1 MTEHRY
7 AWWGNDRNGR
17 HVQGEVQAPN
27 RQAVTSQLH
36 TQRIRPTKIQ
46 RQYAVPV
53 WMRQGF
59 STSIPVRRLSAFTRQ
74 FATLIHAG
82 IPLLQALDILQRG
95 EAHPVFK
102 TLLAAV
108 HRDIEAGLPL
118 NQALRRHAVFDHLYC
133 NLVAVGEVTGMLDTL
148 LQRLAEHLE
157 KTEAL
162 RATVRSAL
170 FYPCIV
176 LTVAFTVLVII
187 LIGVVPAFESIFASF
202 GAELPWLTR
211 AVIGL
216 SRWVQDNGI
225 FVVGV
230 GIAATW
236 IAKRTIRNSPSLQL
250 HIHRLWLGLPVA
262 GPLIRQACT
271 ARWTRTL
278 STLFGAGIPLT
289 DALDSVKGGTGNLL
303 FEAATLSVKAQ
314 LMRGVSLSQ
323 AIDNTAGLFPPL
335 VIQMC
340 AIGEESGALDH
351 MLDKTAAHF
360 EIEVDRTVAR
370 LSTLLEPLIMVVLGL
385 LIGGLV
391 MALYLP
397 IFQLGQVV

>member
-1 MTEHRY
+1 MTEPRY

-17 HVQGEVQAPN
+17 QVQGELQAPN

-36 TQRIRPTKIQ
+36 AQRIRPTWIH
-46 RQYAVPV
+46 RQYAAPA
-53 WMRQGF
+53 WMRHGF
-59 STSIPVRRLSAFTRQ
+59 KTSIPVQRLASFTRQ

-95 EAHPVFK
+95 EVHPALK

-108 HRDIEAGLPL
+108 HQDIEAGLSL

-148 LQRLAEHLE
+148 LQRLADHLE

-176 LTVAFTVLVII
+176 LSVALTVLVII

-202 GAELPWLTR
+202 GAELPWLTQ

-216 SRWVQDNGI
+216 SRWVQENGI
-225 FVVGV
+225 YGVVV
-230 GIAATW
+230 GIATAW
-236 IAKRTIRNSPSLQL
+236 IAKRKIRNTPHLQM
-250 HIHRLWLGLPVA
+250 HIHRLWLALPVA

-289 DALDSVKGGTGNLL
+289 EALDSLKGGTGNLL
-303 FEAATLSVKAQ
+303 FEAATLSIQAQ

-323 AIDNTAGLFPPL
+323 AIDNTAGLFPPM

-351 MLDKTAAHF
+351 MLDKTAEHF
-360 EIEVDRTVAR
+360 EVAVDRTVAR